1 MIRNNGNQERSGLRA
16 DSWLM
21 NPRGSLAHFYVAG
34 SKWSETAVCGSAKR
48 SMADSITDHPHR
60 CPTCVLS
67 AR

>member
-21 NPRGSLAHFYVAG
+21 NPRSSVAHFYRRG
-34 SKWSETAVCGSAKR
+34 SRWSDSAVCGSAKR
-48 SMADSITDHPHR
+48 SMADGITDHPHR